1 MSKYAFVMFLTLVR
15 APLSILAAV
24 LLVVNAFHPSP
35 ALLASAIGILAVSAL
50 TDLFDGKLAR
60 KWKVSSRLGA
70 LADPLTD
77 KVFYAATLPAAAFIA
92 MFNEDSS
99 HAIMLLGLDIISIL
113 RDQWVSFLRSVGS
126 EYGADVKANW
136 SGKLRTI
143 IGFPVIVIIHIQL
156 GLEIFRRHVDSLEGV
171 WIFPRELIFGLEIV
185 LIAITLISA
194 FSYTARYA
202 PYLRKSAEH

>member
-15 APLSILAAV
+15 APLSIAAAALA
-24 LLVVNAFHPSP
+24 VVNAFRPSI
-35 ALLASAIGILAVSAL
+35 ALLATAIGILAISAI

-77 KVFYAATLPAAAFIA
+77 KVFYAATLPAATFIA
-92 MFNEDSS
+92 LYNEDIT
-99 HAIMLLGLDIISIL
+99 HAIILLGLDVFSML

-143 IGFPVIVIIHIQL
+143 IGFPVIVIIHLQL
-156 GLEIFRRHVDSLEGV
+156 GLETFRLHVPSLEDAP
-171 WIFPRELIFGLEIV
+171 IFPRNVIFGLEAL

-194 FSYTARYA
+194 FSYTARYM